1 MLLVELWS
9 VKAKLGGGRPFNAR
23 KDIFDAAIDIINA
36 AAFGL
41 GNEQSTVKHQLDHL
55 LSLSSASSSSNPK
68 QQVFTAGADGSII
81 FPSLPQ
87 LPSIAAI
94 EAVGKY
100 LGEQF
105 KASFPALAHRINMLT
120 DRKLVRNFKLK
131 DVFLR
136 DEIDKAVLRLRK
148 GEGGLRSA
156 MDFVLQRE
164 MNQADKEGRTPVFH
178 SPRIHDEVCF
188 LLFIYLFHPF
198 DRLDECVAC
207 VIK

>member
-1 MLLVELWS
+1 VSAPEIYAKTQRLVELWS
-9 VKAKLGGGRPFNAR
+9 LKAKLGGGRPFNAR
-23 KDIFDAAIDIINA
+23 RDIFDAAIDIINA

-41 GNEQSTVKHQLDHL
+41 GDEQSTVKHQLDHL
-55 LSLSSASSSSNPK
+55 LSLSSSASSKPE
-68 QQVFTAGADGSII
+68 QEVFTANADGSIT

-105 KASFPALAHRINMLT
+105 KASFPVLAHRINMLT
-120 DRKLVRNFKLK
+120 DREMVRNFRRK
-131 DVFLR
+131 DAFLR
-136 DEIDKAVLRLRK
+136 DEIDKAVLRLRR

-178 SPRIHDEVCF
+178 SPRIHDEVRFCRF
-188 LLFIYLFHPF
+188 
-198 DRLDECVAC
+198 
-207 VIK
+207 